1 MIHVTDWK
9 SNVLQLQGP
18 LIGQKKKRVS
28 LEKEDQE
35 SKI

>member
-18 LIGQKKKRVS
+18 LIGQKKKVS
-28 LEKEDQE
+28 LEKVVQE